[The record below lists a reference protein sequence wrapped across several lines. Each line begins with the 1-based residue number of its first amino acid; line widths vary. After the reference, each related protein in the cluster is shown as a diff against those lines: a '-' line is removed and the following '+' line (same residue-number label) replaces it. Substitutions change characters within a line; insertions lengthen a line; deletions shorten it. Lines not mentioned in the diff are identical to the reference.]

1 LSREARYRKR
11 RMGVLIGL
19 FGLCF
24 LAGLLV
30 LVLGTANALFGWD
43 LWGTGDEHPV
53 VFRGEPFEET
63 GSYGGCIMFP
73 SGVRVGV

>member
-1 LSREARYRKR
+1 
-11 RMGVLIGL
+11 
-19 FGLCF
+19 
-24 LAGLLV
+24 
-30 LVLGTANALFGWD
+30 VLGTANALFGWD